1 MFVTPFVRGIGRR
14 LDHSFVYER
23 VYIDMDW
30 KHRIISADD
39 ATKLVKSGNR
49 VFLTGNCSTPE
60 VFSQALAARYH
71 EVTSVE
77 IVQLLDLGA
86 GEFFTA
92 DMADH
97 IRLNSLFISGKVR
110 PAVND
115 GLAEFTPIFLSEIP
129 GLFING
135 RLVLDVAVIQVTP
148 PDRHGYCSYGVE
160 VGVTKSA
167 AEHAGLVI
175 AEVNPRMPR
184 TLGDSFIHVS
194 QIDYFIEVNY
204 PLPEIKPEPASPVQ
218 ERIARYIA
226 ELVPD
231 GATLQTGIGGIPDAV
246 LRRLTNHK
254 NLGIHTELFSDGVME
269 MIERG
274 VITCQAKTLHPGK
287 VIAGFVLGTQTLYDY
302 IHDNP
307 IIELHPTE
315 YVNDPFII
323 AQNQKMVSINSALE
337 VDLTGQVCA
346 DSIGSRFYSGV
357 GGQVDFV
364 RGAARSKGGMTFIAL
379 PSTAKNDT
387 MTRIV
392 PQLKPGAG
400 VTTTRND
407 VHFVATE
414 YGVADLY
421 GRTISER
428 VQALINVAHPRFREE
443 LEAYAHQQNY
453 LSRSYALNG
462 VGAAD

>member
-1 MFVTPFVRGIGRR
+1 
-14 LDHSFVYER
+14 
-23 VYIDMDW
+23 MDW
-30 KHRIISADD
+30 QHRLISADD
-39 ATKLVKSGNR
+39 AARLIKSGQR
-49 VFLTGNCSTPE
+49 VFLTGNCSTPQ
-60 VFSQALAARYH
+60 VFSAALARRYK
-71 EVTSVE
+71 ELSNVE

-86 GEFFTA
+86 GEYFTA
-92 DMADH
+92 EMADH
-97 IRLNSLFISGKVR
+97 IRLNSLFISSKVR
-110 PAVND
+110 RLVNE
-115 GLAEFTPIFLSEIP
+115 GLADFTPIFLSEIP
-129 GLFING
+129 LLFIRG
-135 RLVLDVAVIQVTP
+135 RLVLDVTVLQVTP
-148 PDRHGYCSYGVE
+148 PDVHGYCSYGVE
-160 VGVTKSA
+160 VGVSKSA
-167 AEHAGLVI
+167 AEHAGMVI
-175 AEVNPRMPR
+175 AEINPRMPR

-194 QIDYFIEVNY
+194 QIDYFINVDY
-204 PLPEIKPEPASPVQ
+204 PLPEIKPEAASPVQ

-274 VITCQAKTLHPGK
+274 VITCAAKTLHTGK
-287 VIAGFVLGTQTLYDY
+287 VVAGFVLGTQTLYDY

-323 AQNQKMVSINSALE
+323 AQNEHMVSINSALE

-346 DSIGSRFYSGV
+346 DSIGGRFYSGV

-379 PSTAKNDT
+379 PSTTKDDT
-387 MTRIV
+387 VSRIV
-392 PQLKPGAG
+392 PQLKPNAG

-407 VHFVATE
+407 VHFIVTE

-428 VQALINVAHPRFREE
+428 VHALIHIAHPRFRDE
-443 LEAYAHQQNY
+443 LEAFAREQHYI
-453 LSRSYALNG
+453 SRA
-462 VGAAD
+462 